1 MLTTEPAR
9 SGIERWNKIRVTF
22 GFVLAVAVIIWLPIR
37 AETFERL
44 GFQQLP
50 REIRQHAM
58 EVRKSCKELVG
69 ENRTFDD
76 MQGIQIVDLKG
87 DGSRDIIVDNEG
99 LCGSHMA
106 GANCSNRGCD
116 VRIYKEISRGA
127 WRKIFEEHL
136 YAKHFAIDW
145 NTMRTEDEDGTRR
158 VSRAF
163 SKEGLAHALARINI
177 RYKTLAKMA
186 PRK

>member
-1 MLTTEPAR
+1 M
-9 SGIERWNKIRVTF
+9 
-22 GFVLAVAVIIWLPIR
+22 
-37 AETFERL
+37 RL
-44 GFQQLP
+44 GVEIAFAAAISIAVPVQAENFGKLDFQQLP
-50 REIRQHAM
+50 KEIRQHAIK
-58 EVRKSCKELVG
+58 VRQACKELAG

-116 VRIYKEISRGA
+116 LRVYKEISRGA

-136 YAKHFAIDW
+136 HAKHFAIDW
-145 NTMRTEDEDGTRR
+145 NTMRLQLMV
-158 VSRAF
+158 VSIYAGDPRCHPNPREEYT
-163 SKEGLAHALARINI
+163 SGKSCNLIVTYKSNGWNWQVI
-177 RYKTLAKMA
+177 R
-186 PRK
+186 